1 MKELP
6 KRIEEISQ
14 IKEPSIFLFP
24 FFLFSFFFFLKP
36 MINFIILVVV
46 VCKQGND
53 SQIAVDILR
62 KALPEIQ
69 AKDLAGGLVRWSLAV
84 DSNFPMY

>member
-1 MKELP
+1 
-6 KRIEEISQ
+6 
-14 IKEPSIFLFP
+14 
-24 FFLFSFFFFLKP
+24 